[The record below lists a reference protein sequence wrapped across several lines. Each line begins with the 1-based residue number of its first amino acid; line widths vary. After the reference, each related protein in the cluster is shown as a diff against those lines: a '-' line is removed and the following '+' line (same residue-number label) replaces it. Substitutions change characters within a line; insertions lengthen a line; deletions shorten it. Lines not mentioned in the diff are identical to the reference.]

1 MAINDDG
8 TVETYQELQGDR
20 DRLHNIYLKQTRT
33 IHELQDE
40 IERLKQID
48 KDITDRVRASYSIK
62 KNN

>member
-1 MAINDDG
+1 MAILDDG
-8 TVETYQELQGDR
+8 TVESYQELESDR
-20 DRLHNIYLKQTRT
+20 DRLHNIYLNQTRT